1 MEVIRGEAVFP
12 EGILQIGNKAFANR
26 YDLIEAIVPEGVKEI
41 EEAAFACS
49 NLQRISLPETVEEI
63 KPFAFMGCRRLT
75 SITIPD
81 KASVDELCFYGCDN
95 LRSIVWKG
103 KEIPVV
109 CRNGIIIKEQSALY
123 YDRYKDLIEVLLM
136 MTRWGMKVIVPIAFF
151 FYVIRAMGFISA
163 EMLLSQMIGLL
174 VMDTLFLVIYLT
186 IRQILLKWV
195 CVFKKKGN
203 KK

>member
-1 MEVIRGEAVFP
+1 MEVIRGGAVFP
-12 EGILQIGNKAFANR
+12 EGILQVASNAFANR
-26 YDLIEAIVPEGVKEI
+26 YDLIETVVPEGVKEI
-41 EEAAFACS
+41 GEAAFACS
-49 NLQRISLPETVEEI
+49 NLQKISLPETVEEI
-63 KPFAFMGCRRLT
+63 RPFAFMGCRHLL

-95 LRSIVWKG
+95 LRSIFWHG

-151 FYVIRAMGFISA
+151 FYVIRAMGIIST
-163 EMLLSQMIGLL
+163 EMLLSQMTGLL
-174 VMDTLFLVIYLT
+174 VIDTLFLVIYLT

-195 CVFKKKGN
+195 CVFKKG
-203 KK
+203 KKK